1 MANGDELHKYIHLTG
16 RQRRDTALHVLEGFL
31 EGVGMDHAINPREH
45 RELRDWI
52 TDHER
57 LADRDVSFRELLNT
71 LKDAMADGV
80 LDPEEIVELCALC
93 QRAKST
99 SQYYDWATHA
109 VQELHGIL
117 HGLVADMTINKAELV
132 GLATWLERHGD
143 LRGVWPLTEVESVV
157 MKVLSDQQI
166 DEAEHRLML
175 HFFSEFTGNAVLQDA
190 LPPLL
195 PTELTIKGVCA
206 VDPEIELPNR
216 TFCFTGISSKGPR
229 RLFAEQVESRGGRF
243 VDAMR
248 DDLDYLIIGDDGNP
262 CWAFTCYGRK
272 VELAVQMRRNGH
284 RVLLVHERDFWDAI
298 A

>member
-1 MANGDELHKYIHLTG
+1 MAIGDELHEYFHLTG
-16 RQRRDTALHVLEGFL
+16 RQRRDTALHVLEGL
-31 EGVGMDHAINPREH
+31 LVGLGMDHVINPREH

-57 LADRDVSFRELLNT
+57 LADRDISFRELLNT
-71 LKDAMADGV
+71 LKEAMADGV
-80 LDPEEIVELCALC
+80 LEPDEVMELCSLC

-117 HGLVADMTINKAELV
+117 HGVVADMTINKAELV
-132 GLATWLERHGD
+132 GLASWLERHSD
-143 LRGVWPLTEVESVV
+143 LRGLWPLTEVESVV
-157 MKVLSDQQI
+157 MKVLSDQQV
-166 DEAEHRLML
+166 DESEHRLML
-175 HFFSEFTGNAVLQDA
+175 HFFSEFTDNPAIKDA

-195 PTELTIKGVCA
+195 PTELTVKGVCA
-206 VDPEIELPNR
+206 VDPEIVLADR

-229 RLFAEQVESRGGRF
+229 RLFADEVTRRGGQF
-243 VDAMR
+243 IDVMR
-248 DDLDYLIIGDDGNP
+248 EDLDYLIIGDEGNP

-272 VELAVQMRRNGH
+272 VERAVHMRRSGH
-284 RVLLVHERDFWDAI
+284 RVMLVHERDFWDAI